1 MIHLTKRHSDL
12 THPDNRLRRLLLVGG
27 SNDLTNWEGAIKVD
41 FGVIGRC
48 EEALRNREL
57 VGRVT
62 QGRLGVE
69 FAGGEEGRRY
79 EQLSVRQRM
88 VRVVRQDCEADRL
101 AKAFNQKSQC
111 SWVGWTNYNQKW
123 FSWKSL
129 AYADPRLWR
138 FGLGA
143 TYDTLSSPSEEM
155 ARGC

>member
-1 MIHLTKRHSDL
+1 MQLRESDHEEVRECHFPSDTGKKWRLYDPSDQIRHSDL

-79 EQLSVRQRM
+79 EQLSV
-88 VRVVRQDCEADRL
+88 
-101 AKAFNQKSQC
+101 S
-111 SWVGWTNYNQKW
+111 SGW
-123 FSWKSL
+123 
-129 AYADPRLWR
+129 
-138 FGLGA
+138 
-143 TYDTLSSPSEEM
+143 
-155 ARGC
+155 